1 MPTKSIF
8 IALALF
14 FLINLNKA
22 SAQSVLYFNFVSH
35 NEEVSSWGNSTFY
48 GNNRNRLITLAD
60 YFQLNGITWNMQSDR
75 TYLLGVI
82 ELDTGSLQTITNNKN
97 ILRYLYE
104 DKGVE
109 MDPHGHETLY
119 LYPDLVHLMDSIG
132 LPESKIMGGTI
143 YDGMN
148 GDNVWTNMSNGQNG
162 VIFPWV
168 NWQPDYLWGPGT
180 PAHVNDPKYFGFWNP
195 QDTINFLTHD
205 TTQHIRAIGTGCE
218 IKVKNDSV
226 TVDEITQQIKDVIT
240 HVEDLTY
247 PANGFY
253 MQTVFFEQGD
263 LNNAAFY
270 SKLLQVADSVDL
282 YVSQGH
288 GEWKTLKQMYTE
300 WETTY
305 SAQMFMW
312 ECGDIV
318 GIEEQG
324 EMIKLDVYPNPTD
337 GQLTIELPENINPST
352 NLHLMIYDISGSM
365 ILNVQVLDQKSVID
379 LSTITSG
386 IYFYYLCDGGKT
398 ISRGKVIRN

>member
-1 MPTKSIF
+1 MRKKI
-8 IALALF
+8 IALVSTV
-14 FLINLNKA
+14 LILNSFSIK
-22 SAQSVLYFNFVSH
+22 AQSVLYFNFVSH
-35 NEEVSSWGNSTFY
+35 NEEVATWSNPTFY
-48 GNNRNRLITLAD
+48 GNNRNRLITLGD
-60 YFQLNGITWNMQSDR
+60 YFALNGITWNMQSDR
-75 TYLLGVI
+75 VYLLAVI
-82 ELDTGSLQTITNNKN
+82 SLDTGSLQAVTNSKN

-109 MDPHGHETLY
+109 MDPHGHETVY
-119 LYPDLVHLMDSIG
+119 FYPDLVHLMDSIG

-148 GDNVWTNMSNGQNG
+148 GNNVWTNMSNGENG

-180 PAHVNDPKYFGFWNP
+180 PNHVNDPKYFGVWNP

-205 TTQHIRAIGTGCE
+205 TAQHIRLLATGCE

-253 MQTVFFEQGD
+253 MQTIFFEQGD
-263 LNNAAFY
+263 INNAAFY
-270 SKLLQVADSVDL
+270 NKLLQVADSVDL
-282 YVSQGH
+282 YVTQGH
-288 GEWKTLKQMYTE
+288 GQWKTLKQMYTE

-305 SAQMFMW
+305 GAQMFMW

-318 GIEEQG
+318 GIDEQNG
-324 EMIKLDVYPNPTD
+324 IVDVDVYPNPSN
-337 GQLTIELPENINPST
+337 GEFTIDLPENINPSLA
-352 NLHLMIYDISGSM
+352 LHLTMFNLAGSKVLDASMLEKKSIIDIS
-365 ILNVQVLDQKSVID
+365 
-379 LSTITSG
+379 TIAPG
-386 IYFYYLCDGGKT
+386 IYFYYLMDENKM
-398 ISRGKVIRN
+398 ISRGKMIRN